1 MENTNSQNPNTFNNM
16 PKEKYMAMA
25 EKGQIEGA
33 KTRKRNKKMRDVTI
47 NVLATRIKNEA
58 LEKELHAAGFKGQL
72 TYQDLLIYR
81 LFMKALGNAHD
92 SVAAFR
98 EIRSLAGEAEA
109 VKIDMT
115 VTPDLSEQAQR
126 ITAVLNEYRAIE

>member
-1 MENTNSQNPNTFNNM
+1 MEESRRRELADYNNAN
-16 PKEKYMAMA
+16 KEKFM
-25 EKGQIEGA
+25 EGIKKSIPA
-33 KTRKRNKKMRDVTI
+33 SNAAQKRNKKMHDVTI

>member
-1 MENTNSQNPNTFNNM
+1 MENQINGFTPFNKL
-16 PKEKYMAMA
+16 PKEQHLAISKRAGI
-25 EKGQIEGA
+25 KGGQA
-33 KTRKRNKKMRDVTI
+33 KRRNDKMRDVTI
-47 NVLATRIKNEA
+47 NVLATKIKNET
-58 LEKELHAAGFKGQL
+58 LEKEMRAAGFRGAL

-81 LFMKALGNAHD
+81 LFMKALSNAHD
-92 SVAAFR
+92 SVAAFK

-109 VKIDMT
+109 IKIDMT